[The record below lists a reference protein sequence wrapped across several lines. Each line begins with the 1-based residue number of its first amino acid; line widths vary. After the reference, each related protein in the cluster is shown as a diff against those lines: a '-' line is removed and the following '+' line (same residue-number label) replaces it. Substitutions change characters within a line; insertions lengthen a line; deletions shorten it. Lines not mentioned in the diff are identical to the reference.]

1 MKNYYKILGV
11 DTDCDI
17 DDIKK
22 AYRSLSL
29 KYHPD
34 KNSSSNAKDKFI
46 EITEAYKVL
55 SDKSRREKYDKKY
68 RKKYGTSDRDVPLG
82 VSFEEEYTRWEKESR
97 AKANRDANM
106 PYEKFAKQVARE
118 VKLGVSYIPNLV
130 AILIS
135 GSSAIF
141 CLGLSLSAAD
151 DLGAGG
157 SLMMMLTA
165 IGLMGA
171 TYKLFT
177 VAKSDFQKDRSTY
190 KS

>member
-1 MKNYYKILGV
+1 MKDYYKTLGIKP
-11 DTDCDI
+11 DCDI

-34 KNSSSNAKDKFI
+34 KNSSSDAADKFI
-46 EITEAYKVL
+46 EITEAYEVL
-55 SDKSRREKYDKKY
+55 SDKARREKYDKKY
-68 RKKYGTSDRDVPLG
+68 RKEHSKSDRDFSLD
-82 VSFEEEYTRWEKESR
+82 VSFEEEYTRWEKEGR

-130 AILIS
+130 AMLIS
-135 GSSAIF
+135 GGSAIF

-157 SLMMMLTA
+157 SLMMLLTA
-165 IGLMGA
+165 IGLMGV

-177 VAKSDFQKDRSTY
+177 VAKSDFQKDRSIY
-190 KS
+190 SS